1 MKTPD
6 QRDRHELWRYIMP
19 SIIGMTVAGSFSI
32 VDTIFIGRATG
43 ETGLAAVAVTW
54 PLLMLVMA
62 VGSLCGGGG
71 AVLVSQA
78 RGANDEQSAQT
89 AFRMTWGLS
98 LFFSIALTLSLLP
111 YLPPMLQAMG
121 ADAQLMPQSLAYA
134 RIMLSGLI
142 LSVFM
147 GMFIEIIRNDGSP
160 KLAMWMVVL
169 GLLVNALLDWYFI
182 MQLGWGVSGAA
193 WASIIGEAVSALVG
207 IYYFYSRHTTLR
219 FPLRLQKTD
228 WLRTGEILR
237 TGLPIF
243 GGSIAI
249 IAMLYLHNFQSLRY
263 GQVDGLAAYTM
274 VAAVESLGSLLL
286 TGLAG
291 GMQPLTAR
299 MYGAKEYSRQNAI
312 GNYSYTLAF
321 GMGILLMLFS
331 FATCTLMPT
340 WMGLSG
346 HAADLAERGLV
357 LSAPAF
363 LLLGVIRVAAYYY
376 QSTGKTLDS
385 SLLIYGDSFVVLP
398 LCLFTLPLLW
408 DMDGVWLSMP
418 ASRVL
423 LFGLLLYLW
432 YGKKKPGKAGLK
444 NEA

>member
-1 MKTPD
+1 MYKLS
-6 QRDRHELWRYIMP
+6 QHDRRELWSYIMP

-71 AVLVSQA
+71 AVLLSQA
-78 RGANDEQSAQT
+78 RGANEEPAAQS

-98 LFFSIALTLSLLP
+98 LFFSLVLTLLLLP
-111 YLPPMLQAMG
+111 FLPPMLQAMG
-121 ADAQLMPQSLAYA
+121 ADEQLMPQSLAYA
-134 RIMLSGLI
+134 RIMLGGLV
-142 LSVFM
+142 LSVLL
-147 GMFIEIIRNDGSP
+147 GMFIEMIRNDGSP

-169 GLLVNALLDWYFI
+169 GLLINAALDWYFI

-193 WASIIGEAVSALVG
+193 WASILGEAVSAAVG
-207 IYYFYSRHTTLR
+207 VYYFCSRHTTLR
-219 FPLRLQKTD
+219 FPLCLRQED
-228 WLRTGEILR
+228 WNRTGDILR
-237 TGLPIF
+237 TGTPIF
-243 GGSIAI
+243 GSSIAI

-299 MYGAKEYSRQNAI
+299 MHGAKEYDRQNSI
-312 GNYSYTLAF
+312 GNYSYALAF
-321 GMGILLMLFS
+321 GLGVVLMLFS
-331 FATCTLMPT
+331 FATCTVMPS

-346 HAADLAERGLV
+346 HAAQLAGRGLV

-363 LLLGVIRVAAYYY
+363 ILLGVIRVAAYYY

-398 LCLFTLPLLW
+398 LCLFTLPQLW
-408 DMDGVWLSMP
+408 GMDGVWLSMP
-418 ASRVL
+418 LSRLL

-432 YGKKKPGKAGLK
+432 YGKKKPGKAGLTK
-444 NEA
+444 